1 MRIILSIMGDMAMSD
16 LLEIYKDL
24 IKENL
29 ADILIIIFTFI
40 AGLGL
45 GGGIMEMICNQEQ
58 EGQDNEKNIHTC

>member
-1 MRIILSIMGDMAMSD
+1 MSD

-29 ADILIIIFTFI
+29 TDVLIVLFTFI

-45 GGGIMEMICNQEQ
+45 GGGIMAMVCDQEQ
-58 EGQDNEKNIHTC
+58 EGQDDEKDIHTC